1 MVGHETPLPHPLVV
15 CTTQNYHFFTSP
27 LRSKERKNSYNEIKT
42 IPVNQK
48 RNSKR
53 HLRPK
58 EEVEERFTDSSARGK
73 QIINILKNGKRTEN
87 SSRATEV
94 NTKKPRLNSIEE
106 EDKEIDVNRI
116 LRRYSPSRRRH
127 LRDQLSAQNGPNSAR

>member
-1 MVGHETPLPHPLVV
+1 MYHPKLPLFLRL
-15 CTTQNYHFFTSP
+15 P

-58 EEVEERFTDSSARGK
+58 EEREERFTDSSARGK

-87 SSRATEV
+87 GSRATEV
-94 NTKKPRLNSIEE
+94 NTKKPRLNSTEE